1 MRTSLIIA
9 GLLAAGFS
17 LPASAQSPSRC
28 TAIGTPAKNI
38 ALVKGF
44 YRAFATHSKDQ
55 LDTVLAADWVDVP
68 MAPGQEPGLAG
79 MKAAMDGYYAS
90 FPDFTPTNDDF
101 IASGDKVVVRSTIT
115 ATQRGA
121 FAGVPASNKRISV
134 IGIDIHRICNGRIV
148 QTWHVED
155 WLSGM
160 FQMGGLPPK

>member
-1 MRTSLIIA
+1 MQTSSVIA
-9 GLLAAGFS
+9 GLLVAGLS
-17 LPASAQSPSRC
+17 VPAWAQSPRQC
-28 TAIGTPAKNI
+28 TAIGSPAENV

-44 YRAFATHSKDQ
+44 YQAFASHSKDQ

-68 MAPGQEPGLAG
+68 LAPGQGPGLAG
-79 MKAAMDGYYAS
+79 MKTAMDGFYAS

-115 ATQRGA
+115 ATQRGP
-121 FAGVPASNKRISV
+121 FAGVAPSNKRISV
-134 IGIDIHRICNGRIV
+134 MAIDIHRICDGRIV

-155 WLSGM
+155 WLSGL